1 VTPLMGLVRAALLAL
16 AAGVV
21 AGFGLLKLGAPVEWA
36 VLVALPVAALV
47 LLLARLPRATDIA
60 WSPLPEHSAG
70 ATSGQASTL
79 ASRLDEASRDHDRF
93 RSRVR
98 PRLRALAEARLR
110 QRGVATL
117 AEGRPLLGDDAYR
130 LLTDPNATMPNPGAL
145 AEVLDRLEDL

>member
-1 VTPLMGLVRAALLAL
+1 MTPLVGLVRAALLAL
-16 AAGVV
+16 AAGTV

-47 LLLARLPRATDIA
+47 LLIARLPRATDIA
-60 WSPLPEHSAG
+60 WAPLPAHSSG

-79 ASRLDEASRDHDRF
+79 ASRLDEASRDQDRF

-110 QRGVATL
+110 QRGVPTL
-117 AEGRPLLGDDAYR
+117 AEGRSLLGDDVYR
-130 LLTDPNATMPNPGAL
+130 LLTEPNATMPNPRAL
-145 AEVLDRLEDL
+145 ADVLDRLEDL

>member
-1 VTPLMGLVRAALLAL
+1 MTPLMGPLRSALLAL
-16 AAGVV
+16 ATGAV
-21 AGFGLLKLGAPVEWA
+21 AGFGLLKLGASVEWA
-36 VLVALPVAALV
+36 VLLALPVAALA

-60 WSPLPEHSAG
+60 WSPLPAHSSG
-70 ATSGQASTL
+70 ATSVQASTL

-110 QRGVATL
+110 QRGVPTL
-117 AEGRPLLGDDAYR
+117 AEGRPLLGDAAYR
-130 LLTDPNATMPNPGAL
+130 LLTDPNATLPNPRAL